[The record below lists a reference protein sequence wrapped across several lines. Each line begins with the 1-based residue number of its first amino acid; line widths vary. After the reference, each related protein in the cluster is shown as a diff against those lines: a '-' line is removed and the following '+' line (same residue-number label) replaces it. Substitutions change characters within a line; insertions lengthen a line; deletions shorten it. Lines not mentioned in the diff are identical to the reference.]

1 MSTAKLN
8 IWVTKMGD
16 PCRIED
22 TVPHFVYVLHCNG
35 DILEWCGKK
44 YVGLPTKC
52 GELEIEIPPGCYIVG
67 AVRWARI
74 KGLSGFELGNVLSH
88 IGIVRANCGDHVCV
102 TLFEPS
108 LHCCGSW
115 LGAAINTHVASGGGG
130 GGGPALPPDVI
141 SAMQTAKAAVDKM
154 LKLIPP
160 DPFAE
165 KTAAL
170 AVPPQSGQPGAP
182 KGKSKKR

>member
-22 TVPHFVYVLHCNG
+22 VVPHFVYVLHCNS
-35 DILEWCGKK
+35 DILEWCGTK

-52 GELEIEIPPGCYIVG
+52 GHLEIEIPPGCYIVG

-88 IGIVRANCGDHVCV
+88 LGIVRANCGDHVCV

-115 LGAAINTHVASGGGG
+115 LGAAVNLHVATGGGG
-130 GGGPALPPDVI
+130 GGGQLDPKVLT
-141 SAMQTAKAAVDKM
+141 AMNTAKAAVDK
-154 LKLIPP
+154 LLQLIPP
-160 DPFAE
+160 DPLSA
-165 KTAAL
+165 KTVAL
-170 AVPPQSGQPGAP
+170 AVPPPTGQAGPTN
-182 KGKSKKR
+182 GKSKDS